1 MATQPGGASAAL
13 RRLVEQAR
21 KIGADDD
28 ARRRR
33 TDAAYG
39 FMVEMAGDAP
49 DFEEAS
55 RALFAADRER
65 LIALIAPWP
74 ADVRAQIIELFDGAA
89 PAD

>member
-1 MATQPGGASAAL
+1 
-13 RRLVEQAR
+13 
-21 KIGADDD
+21 
-28 ARRRR
+28 
-33 TDAAYG
+33 
-39 FMVEMAGDAP
+39 MVEMAGDAP

-89 PAD
+89 PPTDACCA